1 MRDGGGSTE
10 KMSTQAKLN
19 RIMNQSLAVTAT
31 VAWLTLLNC
40 YQKSVDALYG
50 ERIHPEHAID
60 VRPCAFPPRGV
71 HSGDAGPLDPN
82 CTFRSIL

>member
-1 MRDGGGSTE
+1 MRDGGGNTE
-10 KMSTQAKLN
+10 KRITQAKLN

-31 VAWLTLLNC
+31 ATWLTLLNC

-60 VRPCAFPPRGV
+60 MSPCAFLLCGV
-71 HSGDAGPLDPN
+71 QSGN
-82 CTFRSIL
+82 CRSPGS